1 MSAVSKS
8 VHPTSSA
15 ASTRRRA
22 LAQSPPPKRHIPHPR
37 GATARPLFPSGMR
50 VSAEGTR
57 LIPAHSNSAAI
68 QPPHFDRLAAHRR
81 PGTGGTTNERV
92 GRRKDRRQRGVLIG
106 ERSHPHPRI
115 RVGPR
120 ERAPIALV
128 GAARGELPV
137 EQRRRGSLIR
147 LARQQRLKER
157 PEEQVRAHH
166 GRRGVARE
174 AEHGLAPQGSK
185 PGGLARPDSDTR
197 YGNRKPETCERRL
210 DDVVVADGGPPDD
223 HDEVRIL
230 ERLLGGG
237 RDRPRLI
244 RGDRAAPG
252 LATPLFEHREKGEA
266 HRVEDLMRGGG
277 CAGRHEL
284 VARAEYRDPRPA
296 RDAYRPDAG
305 GRDERD
311 VSRVEPR
318 APLDQLLT
326 RPEVDTRCAD
336 VGALPRRRFEPHP
349 IAFAPRALLWY
360 DHVDALGDRCAG
372 EYADRP

>member
-1 MSAVSKS
+1 MSA
-8 VHPTSSA
+8 
-15 ASTRRRA
+15 
-22 LAQSPPPKRHIPHPR
+22 
-37 GATARPLFPSGMR
+37 
-50 VSAEGTR
+50 
-57 LIPAHSNSAAI
+57 
-68 QPPHFDRLAAHRR
+68 LAAAK
-81 PGTGGTTNERV
+81 T
-92 GRRKDRRQRGVLIG
+92 DQRGVLIG

-210 DDVVVADGGPPDD
+210 DEVVVADGGPPDD

-252 LATPLFEHREKGEA
+252 RATPLFEHREEGEA

-296 RDAYRPDAG
+296 RDAHGPDAG

-311 VSRVEPR
+311 VTRVEPR

-326 RPEVDTRCAD
+326 RLEVDTRCAD
-336 VGALPRRRFEPHP
+336 VGALRRRRFEPHP